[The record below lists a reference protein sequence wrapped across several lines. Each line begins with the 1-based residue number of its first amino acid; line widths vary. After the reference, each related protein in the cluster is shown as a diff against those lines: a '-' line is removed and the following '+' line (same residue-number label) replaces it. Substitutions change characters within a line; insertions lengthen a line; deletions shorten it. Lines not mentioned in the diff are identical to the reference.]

1 MPDLTFI
8 LAGDKAADAAD
19 PLAGVLTEGASVP
32 VSRRPA
38 ASLPETARRVVDPIS
53 LAALILSVP
62 AAVLASADLVQ
73 RIAKRRKA
81 KALISEAQ
89 RLRDETQ
96 VETYVLLPDG
106 TPRAV
111 LTLDADG
118 VLEIA
123 AAIEAPK
130 ASE

>member
-19 PLAGVLTEGASVP
+19 PLIAALTEGDSAI

-38 ASLPETARRVVDPIS
+38 ATLPETARRVVDPIS

-62 AAVLASADLVQ
+62 GAVLASVDLVQ

-81 KALISEAQ
+81 KALIAEAQ
-89 RLRDETQ
+89 RLRDETN
-96 VETYVLLPDG
+96 VETYILLPDG
-106 TPRAV
+106 TPQPV

-118 VLEIA
+118 LLQIA
-123 AAIEAPK
+123 ASIVAPK
-130 ASE
+130 SV